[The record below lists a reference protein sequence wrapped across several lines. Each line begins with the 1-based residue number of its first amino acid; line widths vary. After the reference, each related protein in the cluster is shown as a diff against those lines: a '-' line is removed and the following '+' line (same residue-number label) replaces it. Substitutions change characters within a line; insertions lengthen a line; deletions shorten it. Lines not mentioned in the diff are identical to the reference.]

1 VVPTVAAFCH
11 RSRGGGWL
19 LDLCVSSLRIQSHN
33 DEQTQRAP
41 CPLFAV
47 CYRRGS
53 NIEETGAHWWA
64 ISSLPV
70 RSNRPPAAPRLCKE
84 ARAVEV
90 VTRRWASELTEDPR
104 RSYGAAP
111 VPPVPR
117 RGQGWA
123 AELLLVWPSCPAGTN
138 SCALGYA
145 SRRRPSAAFE
155 MNPHIRRIRGAMKI
169 DLG

>member
-1 VVPTVAAFCH
+1 MVLWCQRSQHFAIAAGEVGGFSICACH
-11 RSRGGGWL
+11 PCAFNLTTMSK
-19 LDLCVSSLRIQSHN
+19 HN
-33 DEQTQRAP
+33 AP
-41 CPLFAV
+41 LV

-104 RSYGAAP
+104 RSYGEGGKSGG
-111 VPPVPR
+111 
-117 RGQGWA
+117 RGRSKLW
-123 AELLLVWPSCPAGTN
+123 
-138 SCALGYA
+138 
-145 SRRRPSAAFE
+145 RRPKRGTRAPLSPAASPSSPCPSAQGSS
-155 MNPHIRRIRGAMKI
+155 GAS
-169 DLG
+169 GAGP

>member
-1 VVPTVAAFCH
+1 MVLWCQRSQHFAIAAGEVGGFSICACH
-11 RSRGGGWL
+11 PCAFNLTTMSK
-19 LDLCVSSLRIQSHN
+19 HN
-33 DEQTQRAP
+33 AP
-41 CPLFAV
+41 LV

-123 AELLLVWPSCPAGTN
+123 AELLLVWPSCAVRSAQTHVHSGT
-138 SCALGYA
+138 L
-145 SRRRPSAAFE
+145 
-155 MNPHIRRIRGAMKI
+155 RGGVRARLLK
-169 DLG
+169 